1 MVENRAGDWSP
12 PAAAVRRRSRG
23 KTMSME
29 YLSRR
34 SFMAG
39 LATAGAASA
48 SAAAQSGRDPVV
60 APTYPTAQGG
70 RTSGPVRVV
79 CSERITP
86 EQAAQFR
93 AVSPRI
99 ELTLAQD
106 RAVLQETVRDA
117 DAVLGRID
125 RDSILAARSLK
136 WVQTWA
142 AGVETLPRELME
154 HSCVLTNMQRVFAP
168 VIAETAVAMMLGL
181 TRGLVQHAVP
191 NFRERKWAPAQVP
204 LDDLLGK
211 TLGLVG
217 LGGIGSETAR
227 RVHYGFGMKV
237 LAVDPKPIP
246 KPEFVEVLREPA
258 WLMEMVP
265 QVDCLMS
272 AAPLT
277 KETKGMFNETVF
289 RGMKKSA
296 LFINVSRGGLV
307 DQPALVRAL
316 KEGWIRGAGLDVATP
331 EPLPA
336 DNPLWDC
343 PNLVITPHNS
353 GSAPIREVRL
363 IALVTEN
370 LRRYVE
376 GLPLLNVVDKQ
387 RGY

>member
-1 MVENRAGDWSP
+1 
-12 PAAAVRRRSRG
+12 
-23 KTMSME
+23 MSKDQV
-29 YLSRR
+29 SRR
-34 SFMAG
+34 DFMTG
-39 LATAGAASA
+39 LAAASA
-48 SAAAQSGRDPVV
+48 ATATEAVQAAHDPVV
-60 APTYPTAQGG
+60 AAAFPLSEPRRA
-70 RTSGPVRVV
+70 SGPIRVV

-93 AVSPRI
+93 AISSDI
-99 ELTLAQD
+99 ELTQTTD
-106 RAVLQETVRDA
+106 RAELKEKARDA
-117 DAVLGRID
+117 EVILGRVD
-125 RDSILAARSLK
+125 RDSILAAKNLK

-142 AGVETLPRELME
+142 AGVETLPKELME

-181 TRGLVQHAVP
+181 ARGLVQHAAP
-191 NFRERKWAPAQVP
+191 NFREKKWEEAKVP

-227 RVHYGFGMKV
+227 RAHYGFGMRV

-265 QVDCLMS
+265 QVDYLMS

-277 KETKGMFNETVF
+277 KETRAMFNEAVF
-289 RGMKKSA
+289 RKMKRSA
-296 LFINVSRGGLV
+296 CFINVSRGGLV
-307 DQPALVRAL
+307 DQAVLVRAL
-316 KEGWIRGAGLDVATP
+316 KEGWIRGAGLDVTTP
-331 EPLPA
+331 EPLPPE
-336 DNPLWDC
+336 NPLWDC
-343 PNLVITPHNS
+343 PNLIITPHNS

-363 IALVTEN
+363 NALVAEN
-370 LRRYVE
+370 LRRYVR
-376 GLPLLNVVDKQ
+376 GLPLLNVVDKV